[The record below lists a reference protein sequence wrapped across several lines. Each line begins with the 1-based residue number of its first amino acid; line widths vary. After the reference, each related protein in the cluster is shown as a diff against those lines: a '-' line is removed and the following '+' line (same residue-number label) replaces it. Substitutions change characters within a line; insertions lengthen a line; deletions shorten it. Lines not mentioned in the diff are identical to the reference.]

1 MTATHSPTSLDVRP
15 AVAAAL
21 DGNLPV
27 VAMASSPLTHTIP
40 WPANLEVAKAAD
52 EAVRK
57 EGAVLAVVA
66 VWKGRLTV
74 GLEAHGVEELM
85 RDNAAHRAGRREL
98 TSAIMGGWNAGTT
111 VSATMYIG
119 RRAGI
124 HVITTAAI
132 GTARTILNNQPRA
145 WNISSDLFELSQTPV
160 AVVGAGARSVSHSS
174 YAAEVLDTFRVPIVG
189 YRTDLFPTFYMQI
202 GTAPVTSR
210 VNTTAQAAEFLRTH
224 WSLDGAGVVLA
235 QPTPADMA
243 ISPDQ
248 LLPALRSVEEQ
259 ADKEGVVRKDLSL
272 FLMEKLNR
280 LTWGKAQRAY
290 QAILVSNARLAAQ
303 VARDLVGVKAKS

>member
-1 MTATHSPTSLDVRP
+1 
-15 AVAAAL
+15 
-21 DGNLPV
+21 
-27 VAMASSPLTHTIP
+27 
-40 WPANLEVAKAAD
+40 
-52 EAVRK
+52 
-57 EGAVLAVVA
+57 
-66 VWKGRLTV
+66 
-74 GLEAHGVEELM
+74 
-85 RDNAAHRAGRREL
+85 
-98 TSAIMGGWNAGTT
+98 
-111 VSATMYIG
+111 
-119 RRAGI
+119 
-124 HVITTAAI
+124 
-132 GTARTILNNQPRA
+132 
-145 WNISSDLFELSQTPV
+145 
-160 AVVGAGARSVSHSS
+160 
-174 YAAEVLDTFRVPIVG
+174 
-189 YRTDLFPTFYMQI
+189 MQI